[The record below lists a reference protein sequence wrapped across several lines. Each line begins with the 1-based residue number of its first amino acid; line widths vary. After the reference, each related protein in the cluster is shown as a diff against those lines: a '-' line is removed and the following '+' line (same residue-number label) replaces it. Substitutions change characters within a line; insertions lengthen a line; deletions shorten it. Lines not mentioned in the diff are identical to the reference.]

1 MKRYDYIYLSP
12 HYDDIALSCGGT
24 IHRQT
29 QAGRSVLGVTICA
42 AAPNNARFSAF
53 AEAMHQNWGNP
64 ADAVA
69 TRQVEDEAA
78 LKILGADFHRLPFLD
93 CIYRGNPEAGSW
105 YYNSDSDLFGK
116 IHPDDLPLA
125 YHIAAAVIDLVPD
138 NNDLVIY
145 APLTVGHHVDHQ
157 LTHAAAWQLHAQG
170 YSVIFY
176 EDYPYVDPHYPF
188 TRHGADN
195 EYDLEAAL
203 AASRPLRLGSELSS
217 ISPENLQAKIKSV
230 GAYASQLQILFG
242 GEAAMER
249 YVTAYASQVGQ
260 GNLAE
265 RVWVPIT
272 NYQLPITNY

>member
-12 HYDDIALSCGGT
+12 HYDDLALSCGGT

-42 AAPNNARFSAF
+42 APPSDTRLSAF

-69 TRQVEDEAA
+69 LRRAEDKVA
-78 LKILGADFHRLPFLD
+78 LKILGADYRRFPFVD
-93 CIYRGNPEAGSW
+93 CIYRGKPEAGIW
-105 YYNSDSDLFGK
+105 YYNSDPDIFGD

-125 YHIAAAVIDLVPD
+125 YHIAAAVIELTPD
-138 NNDLVIY
+138 NSNVVIY

-157 LTHAAAWQLHAQG
+157 LTYTAAWQLYAQG

-188 TRHGADN
+188 TRHGVDN
-195 EYDLEAAL
+195 GYDLEAAL
-203 AASRPLRLGSELSS
+203 AAPRPARLVSELYP
-217 ISPENLQAKIKSV
+217 ISPENLQAKIKSI

-242 GEAAMER
+242 DEAAMTK
-249 YVTAYASQVGQ
+249 YVTAYAAQVGQ
-260 GNLAE
+260 SNLAE
-265 RVWVPIT
+265 RVWAP
-272 NYQLPITNY
+272 LR